1 MKKYIITIISLFIII
16 LISLGGYFWYSNA
29 KSNESNSVQTLQ
41 EKCLSEINYLGTEI
55 IEMANML
62 NNISYTNFEIQSK
75 EIEGES
81 QQQGGNSGGENSGEN
96 GQESSDE
103 TGQSSEE
110 NRISTS
116 VIQYDSILTHDD
128 EKIDWTTIKSKIEN
142 MHSMWTTV
150 LIDLTTLKVNK
161 DNLLKYND
169 ILDEVIISLEEE
181 NKQSTLAA
189 MANLF
194 DLLSIYAQD
203 FCEDTSI
210 VSLLQVK
217 SNILYAYSSVEAN
230 NWDKINEY
238 VEIAK
243 QKFTNIMNMGVNDL
257 NKVDINNKAYVLIN
271 ELQTDLDSK
280 NNKIFYINYK
290 NLMQELEAIS
300 T

>member
-81 QQQGGNSGGENSGEN
+81 QQQGENSGGENSGEN
-96 GQESSDE
+96 GQESSGE

-116 VIQYDSILTHDD
+116 VIQYNSILTHDD

-142 MHSMWTTV
+142 MHSTWTTV
-150 LIDLTTLKVNK
+150 LIDLTTLKVLYRK
-161 DNLLKYND
+161 QTILK
-169 ILDEVIISLEEE
+169 
-181 NKQSTLAA
+181 K
-189 MANLF
+189 
-194 DLLSIYAQD
+194 
-203 FCEDTSI
+203 
-210 VSLLQVK
+210 
-217 SNILYAYSSVEAN
+217 
-230 NWDKINEY
+230 
-238 VEIAK
+238 
-243 QKFTNIMNMGVNDL
+243 
-257 NKVDINNKAYVLIN
+257 
-271 ELQTDLDSK
+271 
-280 NNKIFYINYK
+280 
-290 NLMQELEAIS
+290 
-300 T
+300 